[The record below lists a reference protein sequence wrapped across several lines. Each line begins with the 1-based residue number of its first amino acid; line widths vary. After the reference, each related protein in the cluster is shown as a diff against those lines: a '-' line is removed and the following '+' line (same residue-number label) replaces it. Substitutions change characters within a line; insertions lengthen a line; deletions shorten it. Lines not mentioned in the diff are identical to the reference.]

1 MSMVEKRAKE
11 LITEACQEILR
22 LEGELEDIKQ
32 TMKRTKEDLKG
43 EGINIKAFN
52 SAVKRYKALISGKKS
67 TEADLDEADVYLE
80 ILQENIA

>member
-1 MSMVEKRAKE
+1 
-11 LITEACQEILR
+11 
-22 LEGELEDIKQ
+22 
-32 TMKRTKEDLKG
+32 MKRTKEDLKG